1 MIQKLKKK
9 FALLQGFGNALFLG
23 GRGLRLGGYMLGKL
37 GRLGLNTMFPFIFK
51 NYVEKTKFFGLPQ
64 PHTFNSFAELDS
76 SQSIGKLL
84 FLLDFQDAFTNR
96 IYEKAY
102 NMYMYPTM
110 VKAFSPKKMSSLENV
125 NINRIW
131 ECSFFN

>member
-51 NYVEKTKFFGLPQ
+51 NYVEKTK
-64 PHTFNSFAELDS
+64 TKSKTVATS
-76 SQSIGKLL
+76 K
-84 FLLDFQDAFTNR
+84 
-96 IYEKAY
+96 
-102 NMYMYPTM
+102 
-110 VKAFSPKKMSSLENV
+110 
-125 NINRIW
+125 
-131 ECSFFN
+131 